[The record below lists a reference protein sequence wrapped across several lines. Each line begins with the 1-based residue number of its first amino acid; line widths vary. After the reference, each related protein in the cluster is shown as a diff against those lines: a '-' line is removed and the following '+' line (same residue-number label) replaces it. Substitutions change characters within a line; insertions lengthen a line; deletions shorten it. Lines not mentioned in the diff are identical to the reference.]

1 MQKYLKLDPDEILP
15 LPTPN
20 PVQPTPAPTATPA
33 PEVCTDGA
41 SYVADLNYDDKN
53 MTAPPV
59 MQPGQPFTKGWR
71 LRNSGT
77 CIWDQTYTLAY
88 SSGNSPL
95 AQMGGAPVRVNG
107 TVAPGA
113 TYDFKVPLT
122 APMQPGT
129 YQAFWTMEDWQGK
142 AFGDRVWVG
151 IRVPGPPT
159 PTPAPQPTTP
169 PQTGIS
175 FWADAYYLASGQCTT
190 IHWDV
195 QNVREVYF
203 YQQGES
209 WEGHGVGG
217 KEDRSVCPNQS
228 TSYYLR
234 VVKQDGSVETR
245 ELRIDVA
252 APPASAPVITQFATD
267 PAGQIPLGA
276 CLQIIWDSQGDI
288 NRVSIFYNGGVIW
301 DYAPVRGNMAHCPPK
316 TGGANYSITVTG
328 PGGTAQAQQ
337 YVNVVGPVV
346 TPY

>member
-1 MQKYLKLDPDEILP
+1 VQKYLKLDPDEILP

-33 PEVCTDGA
+33 PEACTDGA

-77 CIWDQTYTLAY
+77 CIWDQTYTFAY
-88 SSGNSPL
+88 ASGNSPL
-95 AQMGGAPVRVNG
+95 AQMGGAPVRVTG

-122 APMQPGT
+122 APTQPGT

-151 IRVPGPPT
+151 ITVPGPPT
-159 PTPAPQPTTP
+159 PVPQPTATPAP
-169 PQTGIS
+169 GIA
-175 FWADAYYLASGQCTT
+175 FWADTYYLTLGQCTT

-195 QNVREVYF
+195 QNVKEVYF

-217 KEDRSVCPNQS
+217 KEDRSVCPSQS

-234 VVKQDGSVETR
+234 VVKQDGSTETR

-252 APPASAPVITQFATD
+252 APPSSAPVITKFALD
-267 PAGQIPLGA
+267 PSGQIPLGG
-276 CLQIIWDSQGDI
+276 CLQILWDSQGDI
-288 NRVSIFYNGGVIW
+288 SRVSIFYNGGVIW
-301 DYAPVRGNMAHCPPK
+301 DYAPVRGNMGHCPSK

-337 YVNVVGPVV
+337 YINVVGAQV